1 MELTT
6 VIVLFVKIIIN
17 GLISSAIYVLMALG
31 FNMIFGIMGVVNFAH
46 GEFYML
52 AAFVVY
58 QLVKIMGLNYL
69 LSLCI
74 SVVIIGLLGMGA
86 EPLLFKPVRKIEA
99 GDFVVSLA
107 LGFILQSIAL
117 LIWGGEDL
125 GIPSVYSGNIG
136 IGVFTIPTERL
147 MVSLYCTALLIVFYV
162 FIKFTKTGQSMRAVA
177 QDAEVASLQGIRVEK
192 VYIISFGIG
201 CALAGVAGALIS
213 PIFSIFPYMGA
224 FALLK
229 AFIVVVIGGLGS
241 IPGAVLGGILLGM
254 AESLISTFLGGA
266 VSDIMGFVGV
276 LILLVFRPQG
286 LLGTK

>member
-6 VIVLFVKIIIN
+6 VIILFVKIIIN

-58 QLVKIMGLNYL
+58 QLVKIIGLNYP

-74 SVVIIGLLGMGA
+74 SIIIIGLLGMGL
-86 EPLLFKPVRKIEA
+86 EPLLFKPIRKIEA

-107 LGFILQSIAL
+107 LGFILQSTAL

-125 GIPSVYSGNIG
+125 GIPSVYTGNISVG
-136 IGVFTIPTERL
+136 IFTIPTERL
-147 MVSLYCTALLIVFYV
+147 MVVVYCTTLLIVFYI

-201 CALAGVAGALIS
+201 CAMAGVAGALIS
-213 PIFSIFPYMGA
+213 PIFSIFPYMGG

-241 IPGAVLGGILLGM
+241 IPGAVLGGVLLGM
-254 AESLISTFLGGA
+254 AESLISTFVGGA

-286 LLGTK
+286 LLGAK